1 MPSNALRPTV
11 FTKFDTH
18 MHPPV
23 NPAAQV
29 EGNRHGCP
37 STRSIKPMPPQ
48 LNFFAPV
55 EGGQHGC
62 IDCDFTPRQQCGCDY
77 YSEFHPVKLN
87 WYSAMPVCQANQGS
101 LVTIPTLEVRNIT
114 RDRFCSTSKENQV
127 WIGANDRRRGGLWEW
142 ESVSA

>member
-37 STRSIKPMPPQ
+37 STRSMKPMPPHLISLRRSKVASMAVSIATFLQ
-48 LNFFAPV
+48 
-55 EGGQHGC
+55 G
-62 IDCDFTPRQQCGCDY
+62 GCDY
-77 YSEFHPVKLN
+77 YYEVHPVKLN

-101 LVTIPTLEVRNIT
+101 LVTIPTLEVRNII
-114 RDRFCSTSKENQV
+114 RD
-127 WIGANDRRRGGLWEW
+127 
-142 ESVSA
+142 